1 MPGRSSQVTVISPD
15 RRVDL
20 SLPSSVPVGELLAQ
34 LLDVCTDHHDR
45 NVAVSW
51 ILRPVGGGALSWAST
66 LDAARV
72 LDGAVL
78 ELSPGSESRGPA
90 RLDDV
95 RDAVEDVV
103 DETAGAW
110 SRRHGTTMATL
121 ILAAL
126 ATLLLAR
133 PDLWASSSENAIA
146 LSLSAVLAL
155 LFGGLAF
162 AKRDLTIASHALVA
176 VGLVWT
182 GALALAVTATPAP
195 DAGRADPAGLASSA
209 LAASSLPP
217 GPRAAVCALTVVIAA
232 LALSRAS
239 PRLTAWPA
247 AVTVALLAALAWA
260 GLDVAGASL
269 DDAVAVTGVL
279 GVLSLGVLPRVSLA
293 AGGLAQL
300 DYRVRTEGSI
310 EPTVVSATFAR
321 SRRLLTGC
329 LSATAVLIAIASVQL
344 SFAGTPVQRGLGA
357 AIACCLLLRARAF
370 SQFQHVLTLV
380 LAGTGALLTQLG
392 WDLIWGDPDLPTYLG
407 LLILLGGAAVL
418 LRGGVSA
425 PNDVGRARTR
435 RMLDVAE
442 SLAVATL
449 MPLLAADLGV
459 LDWVRELV
467 G

>member
-20 SLPSSVPVGELLAQ
+20 SLPGSVPLGELMAQ

-45 NVAVSW
+45 NVAFSW
-51 ILRPVGGGALSWAST
+51 ILRPVGGSALSWAST

-78 ELSPGSESRGPA
+78 ELSPGSGSHGPV

-103 DETAGAW
+103 DETVGTW
-110 SRRHGTTMATL
+110 SRRHGTTIAALM
-121 ILAAL
+121 LAAL

-133 PDLWASSSENAIA
+133 ADLWASSSENAIA
-146 LSLSAVLAL
+146 LSLSASLAL
-155 LFGGLAF
+155 HFGGLAF
-162 AKRDLTIASHALVA
+162 AKQDLAIASHALVA

-182 GALALAVTATPAP
+182 GALALAVTASSAP
-195 DAGRADPAGLASSA
+195 DAGRAEPAGLASSS
-209 LAASSLPP
+209 LAP
-217 GPRAAVCALTVVIAA
+217 GPRAALCALTVVIAA
-232 LALSRAS
+232 LALGRAS

-260 GLDVAGASL
+260 GLDIAGASL
-269 DDAVAVTGVL
+269 DDAVAVAGVL

-321 SRRLLTGC
+321 SRMLLTGC
-329 LSATAVLIAIASVQL
+329 LSATAVLIAVASVQL
-344 SFAGTPVQRGLGA
+344 GFADTPLQRYLGA

-392 WDLIWGDPDLPTYLG
+392 GVLIWGHPDLLTHLG
-407 LLILLGGAAVL
+407 LLILLGGTAVV
-418 LRGGVSA
+418 LRSGVSA